1 MPIIQAV
8 ERALTILD
16 LFDEHSTELKITEI
30 SERMNLNKSTV
41 HSLLKTLKKSGYIDQ
56 DGESGKYKLGMKL
69 LERGNFVITNLDVR
83 NIAKKYL
90 LDLSKKTGHTLHL
103 VILEGKEGLYIDKVE
118 GTSAN
123 VLYSRIGRRVPIHT
137 SGVGK
142 LLVALSS
149 QEEIDK
155 MMDGY
160 IFDQRTPR
168 TITNKTDFLNELA
181 EIKIN
186 GFAYDREENEP
197 GICCLAF
204 PIRNHTG
211 NAIAAFSVSMPTP
224 RLNDEEMERIIP
236 LMLQTGEEISQKMGY
251 VSRTPYY

>member
-204 PIRNHTG
+204 PIRNHKG

-251 VSRTPYY
+251 VSGTPYY